1 MRNHKVYANPATDLN
16 KVNECSA
23 GQETCSLVSASVA
36 VQGCF
41 DTIEY
46 IDCLPIHSSVT
57 VYHPMLFY
65 RE

>member
-23 GQETCSLVSASVA
+23 GQETCSLVTASVA
-36 VQGCF
+36 VQCCF

-46 IDCLPIHSSVT
+46 ILG
-57 VYHPMLFY
+57 
-65 RE
+65 